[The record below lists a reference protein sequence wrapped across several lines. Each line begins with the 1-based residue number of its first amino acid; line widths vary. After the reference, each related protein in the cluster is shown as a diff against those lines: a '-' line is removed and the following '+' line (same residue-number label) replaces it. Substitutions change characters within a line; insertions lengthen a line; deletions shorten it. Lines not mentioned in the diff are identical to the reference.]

1 MPSSLLSEDQVIK
14 LRLHITDMI
23 SRKVASLPSSKHEMV
38 EIRNL
43 NELICDKL
51 PIHYV
56 MDGAN
61 VGYNGDQTFSFDKVN
76 CVIFN
81 TNWVA
86 KIELFVF
93 IHTLFILDHSYDSGM
108 TPIHYK

>member
-1 MPSSLLSEDQVIK
+1 
-14 LRLHITDMI
+14 MI
-23 SRKVASLPSSKHEMV
+23 SRKVASLPSGKREMV

-43 NELICDKL
+43 NELICSKL

-76 CVIFN
+76 C
-81 TNWVA
+81 
-86 KIELFVF
+86 
-93 IHTLFILDHSYDSGM
+93 
-108 TPIHYK
+108 

>member
-1 MPSSLLSEDQVIK
+1 MIK

-23 SRKVASLPSSKHEMV
+23 SRKVASLPSSKHEMT

-43 NELICDKL
+43 NELICNKL

-61 VGYNGDQTFSFDKVN
+61 VAYIGDQTFSFDKVN
-76 CVIFN
+76 YVLKC
-81 TNWVA
+81 
-86 KIELFVF
+86 
-93 IHTLFILDHSYDSGM
+93 
-108 TPIHYK
+108 